1 MKVKAIK
8 LAMRIDNRN
17 ESPVRRNFLL
27 LSILLTLGTV
37 HGQVTIFKGVDF
49 LAGESD

>member
-37 HGQVTIFKGVDF
+37 HGQATIFKGVDF